1 MFMSEKGNG
10 CNISILGKA
19 TYEEQPHDILNV
31 LNILNIFNINDVLNI
46 LSINIKY
53 LIFMIVFTRHFIN
66 EYFCL
71 L

>member
-1 MFMSEKGNG
+1 MFTSEKGNG

-19 TYEEQPHDILNV
+19 TYEEQPHDILTV
-31 LNILNIFNINDVLNI
+31 LNILNISNINYALSILN
-46 LSINIKY
+46 INIKY
-53 LIFMIVFTRHFIN
+53 SIFMIVFTRHFIN